1 MSPKAHQTID
11 KHFAALQDPRHGNA
25 LQHTL
30 LDIVV
35 ISICATICGA
45 DGWTEVA
52 SWGQSSEA
60 WLRTFLVLPH
70 GIPSHDTFGRL
81 FARLDPKVFRRCF
94 LSWVRA
100 ISKLS
105 QRRLLAVDGK
115 TVRRSHDRTH
125 GCAAIHMVSVWAQAN
140 RLVLGQTK
148 VNEKS
153 NEITAIPELLR
164 WLELAGCIVTIDAMG
179 CQTEIAQLVVQQG
192 GDYLLAVKENQPR
205 LYQDLRDVFSDP
217 QQPSRRDP
225 THGYAR
231 QVDKGH
237 GRIEIRECWTV
248 SDPAVIAYV
257 TDRQP
262 WSTLRTV
269 ARVRAERRV
278 ADQTTVEDRLYISSL
293 EHDAALVLQAA
304 RGHWSIENSLH
315 WVLDIAFREDE
326 SRVRTDHA
334 PENLAVIRHMALNL
348 LRAETTLKVGV
359 KAKRMRAGWDRD
371 YLLKVLST

>member
-25 LQHTL
+25 LQHAL
-30 LDIVV
+30 LDILV

-45 DGWTEVA
+45 DGWTEIA
-52 SWGQSSEA
+52 LWGESSEA
-60 WLRTFLVLPH
+60 WLRTFLALPN

-100 ISKLS
+100 ISQLS

-115 TVRRSHDRTH
+115 KIRRSHDRAH
-125 GCAAIHMVSVWAQAN
+125 RCAAIHMVSVWAQTN
-140 RLVLGQTK
+140 RLVLAQTK
-148 VNEKS
+148 VSEKS
-153 NEITAIPELLR
+153 NEITAMPELLR

-179 CQTEIAQLVVQQG
+179 CQTEIAQRVVQQG

-205 LYQDLRDVFSDP
+205 LYQDLRDVFREP
-217 QQPSRRDP
+217 HPRRRDP

-231 QVDKGH
+231 QVAKGH
-237 GRIEIRECWTV
+237 GRIEIRQCWTV
-248 SDPAVIAYV
+248 SDPALIAYL
-257 TDRQP
+257 TARQP
-262 WSTLRTV
+262 WVNLRTV

-278 ADQTTVEDRLYISSL
+278 ADERSVEDRFYISSL
-293 EHDAALVLQAA
+293 ENDAALVLESA
-304 RGHWSIENSLH
+304 RGHWGIENSLH

-326 SRVRTDHA
+326 SRVRKDYA

-348 LRAETTLKVGV
+348 LRAEMTLKVGM

-371 YLLKVLST
+371 YLLKVLSA